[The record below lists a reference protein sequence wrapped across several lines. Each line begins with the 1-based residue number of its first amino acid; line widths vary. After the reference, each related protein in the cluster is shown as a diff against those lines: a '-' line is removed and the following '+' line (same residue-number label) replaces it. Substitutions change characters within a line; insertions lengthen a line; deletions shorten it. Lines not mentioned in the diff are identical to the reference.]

1 MKKIIIA
8 IDGFSSCGKSTMAK
22 ELAKKIN
29 YTYIDS
35 GAIYRAIT
43 LFSLENNLIDS
54 NGEVKID
61 ELNDILHTII
71 IDFKFNPNSEDSE
84 TLLNGKNVESKIRDL
99 EVASHTSKVSS
110 IGEVRKYVDSI
121 LRKFG
126 EQKGIIMD
134 GRDIGTAVFPNAELK
149 IFITAEPTIRAE
161 RRYKELIAKGTQV
174 TLEEV
179 LENLRNRDKMDTTRK
194 DNPLIKAEDALVLDN
209 SFLNKHDQAE
219 WLINVYNNVISNL

>member
-29 YTYIDS
+29 YKYIDS

-43 LFSLENNLIDS
+43 LFLLENNLIDS

-61 ELNDILHTII
+61 KLNDILHTIK
-71 IDFKFNPNSEDSE
+71 IDFKFNPNSENSE